1 VDGFRRVEI
10 VVLDAD
16 SVEASLEA
24 TVVLDADSVEA
35 SLEATVVL
43 DADSVEASLE
53 ATVVIVVLVT
63 VVAPCV
69 NPAAALLYCFTSSY
83 SSTP

>member
-1 VDGFRRVEI
+1 VGELCRWVDGFRRVEI

-24 TVVLDADSVEA
+24 AVVV
-35 SLEATVVL
+35 
-43 DADSVEASLE
+43 
-53 ATVVIVVLVT
+53 VVLVT

-69 NPAAALLYCFTSSY
+69 NPAAAALLYCFTSSY